1 MKAIVTGGA
10 GFIGNNLVAALNAR
24 GCDDIIVVDNLTD
37 AKQRNLDRV
46 TFARYLDKSDFRKK
60 LLAGDIPDVDTV
72 FHLGACSSTM
82 ETDEAYLADNNFLY
96 TRQLCE
102 WALAKGARFVYASS
116 AATYGDGSEGYS
128 DAHALIPSLKPLNL
142 YGQSKQMFDLWA
154 LQNGLLD
161 SIVGLKYFN
170 VYGPWEDHK
179 GPMRSLVKKA
189 YTQIK
194 ETGGIKLFKSH
205 RPDYEDGRQE
215 RDFVYVRDAVDV
227 TLFFHD
233 HPDVSGI
240 FNCGTGQARTWVDLA
255 EALFTAMDLPPAI
268 SFIPMPVEIRDNY
281 QYHTQSDVAKLRAA
295 DYETP
300 WTSIEDGVADY
311 VRSYLAKQDTTN

>member
-24 GCDDIIVVDNLTD
+24 GCDDIIVVDHLTE

-46 TFARYLDKSDFRKK
+46 SFARYLDKAEFRTR
-60 LLAGDIPDVDTV
+60 LLAQEIPPVDTV

-82 ETDEAYLADNNFLY
+82 ETDESYLADNNFLY
-96 TRQLCE
+96 TRQLCQ
-102 WALAKGARFVYASS
+102 WALEKGARFVYASS

-128 DAHALIPSLKPLNL
+128 DDHALIPSLKPLNL

-154 LQNGLLD
+154 LENGLLD

-179 GPMRSLVKKA
+179 GPMRSLVNKA
-189 YTQIK
+189 YAQIR
-194 ETGGIKLFKSH
+194 ETKGISLFKSH
-205 RPDYEDGRQE
+205 RPDYEDGQQE
-215 RDFVYVRDAVDV
+215 RDFVYVRDAVAV

-233 HPDVSGI
+233 NPQVSGI
-240 FNCGTGQARTWVDLA
+240 FNCGTGKARTWVDLA
-255 EALFTAMDLPPAI
+255 HALFAAMALDPAI
-268 SFIPMPVEIRDNY
+268 TFVPMPEAIRDNY
-281 QYHTQSDVAKLRAA
+281 QYHTESDVSKLRKA
-295 DYETP
+295 DYDTP
-300 WTSIEDGVADY
+300 WTSIEDGVDDY
-311 VRSYLAKQDTTN
+311 VKGYLSRQES